1 MADAIYGGAT
11 IEATQTAAP
20 LIPVFQDYVLASLQ
34 KRGNLR
40 QLEVI
45 SQKEQIDAW
54 TLDLEPD
61 DKNVMMPGSKQAFYV

>member
-1 MADAIYGGAT
+1 MMSSDFSRNLTKYRKRCSL
-11 IEATQTAAP
+11 TQS
-20 LIPVFQDYVLASLQ
+20 LLASLQ

-45 SQKEQIDAW
+45 SQKERIDAW